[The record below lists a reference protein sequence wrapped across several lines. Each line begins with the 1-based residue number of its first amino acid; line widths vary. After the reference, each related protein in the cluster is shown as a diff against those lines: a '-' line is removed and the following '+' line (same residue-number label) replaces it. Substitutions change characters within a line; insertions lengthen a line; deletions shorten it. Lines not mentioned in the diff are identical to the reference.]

1 VSRRLRRLGT
11 LVLALF
17 MALAL
22 AAAWRAAGG

>member
-1 VSRRLRRLGT
+1 MSRRLRRLGT

-17 MALAL
+17 MALVL